1 MSLSQSASENTPHPY
16 GLEKS
21 YQGTDS
27 GAGPPNTTS
36 KAPVT
41 TLTDPAKD
49 DQRPAEPEGEKGITD
64 TTRSNGPTEGDTGP
78 QNALE
83 SDNPAEYNAT
93 SSSEMDKHIESKSS
107 DKPSSEGLDDTVPL
121 IRHRVSKNSSSME
134 KVRHIKFLWPSSACH
149 PILKRGE
156 RIMTDFN
163 ENLDDEMQEL
173 LLNFTKNVHP
183 AYQG

>member
-41 TLTDPAKD
+41 TLTDSAKA
-49 DQRPAEPEGEKGITD
+49 DQRLTEQDNKGITD

-78 QNALE
+78 TPANALG
-83 SDNPAEYNAT
+83 SDNPAECNTT

-121 IRHRVSKNSSSME
+121 I
-134 KVRHIKFLWPSSACH
+134 
-149 PILKRGE
+149 
-156 RIMTDFN
+156 
-163 ENLDDEMQEL
+163 
-173 LLNFTKNVHP
+173 
-183 AYQG
+183 